1 MTTLALDGVSPLLVC
16 AATIVVSVLA
26 GLMPCSPFEP
36 MLIGIAVVAPRHL
49 LLPLAA
55 LATVTQMG
63 TKTLVYLTS
72 RKAESTL
79 SPRKRAAFE
88 RIRRY
93 LVGRR
98 WLQIAAVLVS
108 GIFGLPPFYI
118 VTVACGALRLPLR
131 EYLVAGTTGRAIRFT
146 AIMLVPRLFVAVVVL
161 LAGASPLL
169 AQEPRPASAVN
180 GSGAE
185 TYVLVAGLAAG
196 VALRL
201 AALAPKRVSA
211 LYLLDAGAIAGTRTP
226 VLSSSLRLVPLIARI
241 PHGREFIRRRYLRGL
256 RENSGRQEWLD
267 AKTEHAYT
275 QPMLDDIGRVVA
287 FALRLGRAD
296 QADSLAGVIGRI
308 RAPITV
314 ILGDAPHPS
323 APGTEELEALAPLG
337 VQLRIEHLAGVGHFP
352 HEEAP
357 DDVARIIIAPRLAVA
372 NAADSRR

>member
-108 GIFGLPPFYI
+108 GIFGLPPFY
-118 VTVACGALRLPLR
+118 
-131 EYLVAGTTGRAIRFT
+131 
-146 AIMLVPRLFVAVVVL
+146 
-161 LAGASPLL
+161 
-169 AQEPRPASAVN
+169 
-180 GSGAE
+180 
-185 TYVLVAGLAAG
+185 
-196 VALRL
+196 
-201 AALAPKRVSA
+201 
-211 LYLLDAGAIAGTRTP
+211 
-226 VLSSSLRLVPLIARI
+226 
-241 PHGREFIRRRYLRGL
+241 
-256 RENSGRQEWLD
+256 
-267 AKTEHAYT
+267 
-275 QPMLDDIGRVVA
+275 
-287 FALRLGRAD
+287 
-296 QADSLAGVIGRI
+296 
-308 RAPITV
+308 
-314 ILGDAPHPS
+314 
-323 APGTEELEALAPLG
+323 
-337 VQLRIEHLAGVGHFP
+337 
-352 HEEAP
+352 
-357 DDVARIIIAPRLAVA
+357 
-372 NAADSRR
+372 